1 MFALTIRRLGV
12 MMNAIMNSLERSL
25 IEKAAVENG
34 WEYIV
39 ASTVAGVTL
48 ASARHKARVVI
59 HPSVPPARWAVAVPT
74 GLLRIELA
82 RSAQWIE
89 ATDGS
94 YSALDIQQLAL
105 LLRRIAELALSLPDQ
120 AAATYAIKVQEELAA
135 IQSFGTEVERMVK
148 QRVGQDTFRQ
158 ALLDY
163 WGGAC
168 AVTGIDQPAVLRA
181 SHAKP
186 WAACK
191 DDKERLN
198 VFNGLLLTANLDA
211 LFDRG
216 LITFAAD
223 GALRCSS
230 LLPPGQL
237 TSLQLTSDVRLRWIA
252 LEHQPFLAWHR
263 ENVFVV

>member
-1 MFALTIRRLGV
+1 M
-12 MMNAIMNSLERSL
+12 
-25 IEKAAVENG
+25 
-34 WEYIV
+34 
-39 ASTVAGVTL
+39 
-48 ASARHKARVVI
+48 
-59 HPSVPPARWAVAVPT
+59 
-74 GLLRIELA
+74 
-82 RSAQWIE
+82 
-89 ATDGS
+89 
-94 YSALDIQQLAL
+94 
-105 LLRRIAELALSLPDQ
+105 ALSLPDQ
-120 AAATYAIKVQEELAA
+120 AAATYATKVAEELAT
-135 IQSFGTEVERMVK
+135 IQSFETEMERMVK

-168 AVTGIDQPAVLRA
+168 AVSGIGLPAVLRA